1 MRALRC
7 AAPHC
12 LSYRRG
18 PHLLT
23 VAAQLEYEVEL
34 ARGGC
39 LCREALERI
48 DTQSGEDGGSGGEDH
63 PPGCQ
68 GLGVRPVGVPLTDVI
83 SWEASYMF
91 I

>member
-1 MRALRC
+1 MRELRC

-23 VAAQLEYEVEL
+23 VSAQLEYEVEL
-34 ARGGC
+34 ARGWC

-48 DTQSGEDGGSGGEDH
+48 DTQSGEEGGCGGEDA
-63 PPGCQ
+63 PRA
-68 GLGVRPVGVPLTDVI
+68 LL
-83 SWEASYMF
+83 ASERAP
-91 I
+91 